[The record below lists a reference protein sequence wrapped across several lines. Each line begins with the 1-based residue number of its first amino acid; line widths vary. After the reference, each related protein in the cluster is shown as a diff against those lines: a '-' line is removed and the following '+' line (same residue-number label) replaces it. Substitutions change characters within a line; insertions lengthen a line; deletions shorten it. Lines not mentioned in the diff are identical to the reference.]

1 MIRIENLY
9 QFILER
15 PFIFR
20 RVDKL
25 ISNGTDCP
33 HATLWLRDL
42 YVRIL
47 NVKNPDWIDIKGL
60 KSGNL
65 IFNYLDCF
73 EIGNMIEVR
82 ILKYIKEQLNKMNLN
97 GTETDLEL
105 IDIIHKYKLEYLPF
119 SYILN
124 RIKRK
129 NMTYVGKQIF
139 LEGIDRI
146 GKSTIYNGLRKV
158 TIGFKFVFEPGFTEE
173 GSLIRKEVLTN
184 SSLTS
189 DERNELFVRDRKLTF
204 EAVVKEALYEGG
216 TVISDRGFLTGLA
229 YRRAEGVSLI
239 QIGEEFKRTL
249 RMYDCSEENFR
260 EITTIILFE
269 LDDETYKQRRP
280 DGKLDTTEDVDLKMV
295 NRRRLAYKE
304 ILLYLNL
311 NHHIINGANSFL
323 YNLELV
329 RDITGTFFDEYS
341 V

>member
-1 MIRIENLY
+1 
-9 QFILER
+9 
-15 PFIFR
+15 
-20 RVDKL
+20 
-25 ISNGTDCP
+25 
-33 HATLWLRDL
+33 
-42 YVRIL
+42 
-47 NVKNPDWIDIKGL
+47 VKNPDWIDIKGL
-60 KSGNL
+60 RSGNL

-189 DERNELFVRDRKLTF
+189 DERNELFVRDRKL
-204 EAVVKEALYEGG
+204 
-216 TVISDRGFLTGLA
+216 
-229 YRRAEGVSLI
+229 LI
-239 QIGEEFKRTL
+239 RI
-249 RMYDCSEENFR
+249 
-260 EITTIILFE
+260 
-269 LDDETYKQRRP
+269 
-280 DGKLDTTEDVDLKMV
+280 
-295 NRRRLAYKE
+295 
-304 ILLYLNL
+304 
-311 NHHIINGANSFL
+311 
-323 YNLELV
+323 
-329 RDITGTFFDEYS
+329 
-341 V
+341 